1 MTNVLVVD
9 DDPDILALLE
19 RQLGAAGYEVTRAG
33 SAAIARASLENAK
46 PDLIIA
52 DINMPGTSGVELVAS
67 LREDPALARI
77 PVIYL
82 TGLEENTELAVKTLG
97 YPLLAKPL
105 AGGELL
111 ELVAQQLPTARR
123 DSSRARPLSPG
134 RAPRRRA

>member
-1 MTNVLVVD
+1 MASVSVTS
-9 DDPDILALLE
+9 IASHE
-19 RQLGAAGYEVTRAG
+19 AG
-33 SAAIARASLENAK
+33 
-46 PDLIIA
+46 
-52 DINMPGTSGVELVAS
+52 MGTSGVELVAS